1 MKIKS
6 VSDLK
11 NKFTESHEAYL
22 LESEII
28 ARTTKERMTHEEVFD
43 GLKERLNG
51 KKET

>member
-11 NKFTESHEAYL
+11 NKFAESHEAYL